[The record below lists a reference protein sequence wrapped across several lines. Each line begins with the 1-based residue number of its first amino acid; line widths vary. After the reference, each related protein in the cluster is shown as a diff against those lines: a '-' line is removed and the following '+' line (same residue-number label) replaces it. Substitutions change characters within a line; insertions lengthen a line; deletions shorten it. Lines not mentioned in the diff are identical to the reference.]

1 MSEMAKNLPRESW
14 GKRLVHLYILY
25 FLYNAWSVA
34 GKRYWNRHGTK
45 DDNRQ
50 QEDGEEAL

>member
-14 GKRLVHLYILY
+14 GKRLVHLY